1 MTAPPVVSR
10 DALNRTLL
18 QRQFLTERV
27 SRPPIDVVRRVVAL
41 QAQEP
46 NWPYVGLW
54 TRVDGFRH
62 EHLSA
67 LLEDRTVVRSTV
79 LRVTQHLVAGD
90 DFRWLRA
97 VVQPTLDR
105 HSRGAYYAR
114 QSAGVD
120 LARLTAEGRALLGD
134 RTVPRREL
142 AQALSQTYPEHDGRI
157 LASIVELQVPLV
169 HAPPTAA
176 FGGWGTRGGI
186 SVTLADAWLDG
197 EPSPEV
203 DASDRLATM
212 VRRYL
217 AAFGPATVMDA
228 QVWSGATRLKEVF
241 DTMRTE
247 LRVLRD
253 EHGHELFDLPDGELA
268 PAHSPVPVRFLPAFD
283 NVLLGHKDRTRVI
296 SDDDR
301 REVMPGG
308 AMVRPSFLVDGY
320 VRGTWELDGST
331 LRVRP
336 FRLLSDPEAAAVLDE
351 AERLH
356 SFVDRG
362 ASAPT
367 VEIT

>member
-1 MTAPPVVSR
+1 MTTPAVVSR
-10 DALNRTLL
+10 DVLNRTLL

-27 SRPPIDVVRRVVAL
+27 TRPPIEVVRRLVAL

-54 TRVDGFRH
+54 TRVEGFRH
-62 EHLSA
+62 DQLTA
-67 LLEDRTVVRSTV
+67 LLDDRTVVRSTA

-105 HSRGAYYAR
+105 QSRGAYYAR
-114 QSAGVD
+114 QSVGVD
-120 LARLTAEGRALLGD
+120 LARLTSEGRALLGE

-142 AQALSQTYPEHDGRI
+142 AQALAGTYPEHDGRI

-169 HAPPTAA
+169 HAPATAA

-186 SVTLADAWLDG
+186 SVTLAEAWLDG
-197 EPSPEV
+197 EPTAEA
-203 DASDRLATM
+203 DAASRLATM

-217 AAFGPATVMDA
+217 AAFGPAGVMDA
-228 QVWSGATRLKEVF
+228 QTWSGVTRLREVF
-241 DTMRTE
+241 DDMRSE

-253 EHGHELFDLPDGELA
+253 EHGRELFDLPEGELA
-268 PAHSPVPVRFLPAFD
+268 PADSPVPVRFLPAFD

-308 AMVRPSFLVDGY
+308 AMVLPSFLVDGY
-320 VRGTWELDGST
+320 VRGVWELDGST
-331 LRVRP
+331 LRVKP
-336 FRLLSDPEAAAVLDE
+336 FRLLSDPETAAVLDE
-351 AERLH
+351 AHRLH

-362 ASAPT
+362 AAAAT
-367 VEIT
+367 VEII